1 MTHGIANMKRN
12 ETTTPPPVYPTT
24 ITVGETQD
32 DENIIY
38 VDAERVSLKDQDAD
52 IDLPDEEKQEPEFPC
67 DDPSGIY
74 VP

>member
-12 ETTTPPPVYPTT
+12 ETTTPPPVY
-24 ITVGETQD
+24 
-32 DENIIY
+32 
-38 VDAERVSLKDQDAD
+38 QDAD
-52 IDLPDEEKQEPEFPC
+52 IDLPDEEEQEQEPEFPC